1 MYETKEIMTTD
12 VVAVNEETPVDRVIE
27 LLVAHDIT
35 GIPVVDGENRLVGI
49 VTEKNVLNVLS
60 SGSGVSRT
68 AGACM
73 TRDVVSFDENDDVI
87 AICECL
93 VNNHF
98 RRVPIL
104 SHGKLVG
111 IISRRDLIHYILEPI
126 GARRV
131 AHQTATH

>member
-1 MYETKEIMTTD
+1 MYETKAIMTTD
-12 VVAVNEETPVDRVIE
+12 VVVVNPDTPLDQVVD

-35 GIPVVDGENRLVGI
+35 GIPVVDHENRLVGI
-49 VTEKNVLNVLS
+49 VTEKNILGALS
-60 SGSGVSRT
+60 VQEGICGT
-68 AGACM
+68 AEAFM

-111 IISRRDLIHYILEPI
+111 IISRRDLIRYILEPI
-126 GARRV
+126 GTRRV
-131 AHQTATH
+131 VHHTVRH